1 MVAILVYTETAEVQF
16 LYPLPFKY
24 NNMKRVVTIDFDDTL
39 ATEMNT
45 GWGKS
50 LVPYQTILDLIKKEH
65 NLGSEIH
72 IVSFRSEKDRPEMER
87 FIRQHQLPIKS
98 VICTNLKSKTPY
110 LLKLGSNLHVD
121 DMEFAL
127 DDAKAAG
134 IETLHFKEGRFL

>member
-1 MVAILVYTETAEVQF
+1 
-16 LYPLPFKY
+16 
-24 NNMKRVVTIDFDDTL
+24 MKRVITIDFDETL

-50 LVPYQTILDLIKKEH
+50 LVPYKAVLDLIEKEYRQ
-65 NLGSEIH
+65 GSEIH

-87 FIRQHQLPIKS
+87 FVRQHQLPIKS
-98 VICTNLKSKTPY
+98 IVCTNLKSKTPY

-127 DDAKAAG
+127 DDAKKAG
-134 IETLHFKEGRFL
+134 IETLRFKEGKFVS

>member
-1 MVAILVYTETAEVQF
+1 M
-16 LYPLPFKY
+16 K
-24 NNMKRVVTIDFDDTL
+24 KRVVTIDFDDTL

-50 LVPYQTILDLIKKEH
+50 LVPYKAVLDLIDKEH
-65 NLGSEIH
+65 KQGSEIH

-87 FIRQHQLPIKS
+87 FVRMHNLPIKS
-98 VICTNLKSKTPY
+98 IVCTNLQSKTPY

-127 DDAKAAG
+127 DDARKAG
-134 IETLHFKEGRFL
+134 IETLHFKEGKFI

>member
-1 MVAILVYTETAEVQF
+1 M
-16 LYPLPFKY
+16 K
-24 NNMKRVVTIDFDDTL
+24 KRVITIDFDETL

-50 LVPYQTILDLIKKEH
+50 LVPYQAVLDLINKEH
-65 NLGSEIH
+65 KLGSEIH

-98 VICTNLKSKTPY
+98 IICTSLKSKTPY

-134 IETLHFKEGRFL
+134 IETLHFKEGKFLS